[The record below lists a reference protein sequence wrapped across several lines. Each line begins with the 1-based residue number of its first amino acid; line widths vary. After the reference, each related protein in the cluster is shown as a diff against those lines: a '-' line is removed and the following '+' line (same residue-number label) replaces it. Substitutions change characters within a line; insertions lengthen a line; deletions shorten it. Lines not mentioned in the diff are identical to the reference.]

1 VSVTK
6 SLKAVAIVLAT
17 LVPAQAALAKDE
29 LVINLVNEPA
39 TLDPH
44 MQWNPDSYYVYRNI
58 FDNLVT
64 RNNDGE
70 IVPQVAES
78 WKQISDTELEMDIR
92 SGITFH
98 DGEALTA
105 DDVVYSVKRITDP
118 EFSSPQLGQFNSIV
132 DARKVDE
139 DTVILVTSEPY
150 PALLAQLVKLSV
162 VPEHV
167 ASELGKEGFNEAP
180 VGSGP
185 YKFGS
190 WDRGVQVTLTRNADY
205 WGDTGAFETVVFKA
219 VPDASTRVANLR
231 AGTADLVVSLD
242 SDIAMQLDSNA
253 GTQVLSAP
261 TERVGFMGMNTV
273 RAPLNDPELRRAVA
287 MAIDRE
293 GIVEGILQGG
303 ESVASQ
309 LATSAHFG
317 FVEGVDPI
325 PYDLERAKEIVA
337 SKGDAA
343 KVQMQFATSPVFD
356 QRIVQAIQQ
365 MLTEAGL
372 NVEISMTDMAT
383 YLKLAQ
389 SPEQDQRPD
398 LSFGRW
404 SCACQDVD
412 GVQYPLLHSSSNWSR
427 VNDPELDKLLETG
440 RTTLDEEARLAA
452 YAQVQKI
459 VEENTYILPLYQ
471 ATALYGAN
479 AGLIWQPTANESLFL
494 NRMSWSD

>member
-44 MQWNPDSYYVYRNI
+44 MQWNPDSYYFYRNI
-58 FDNLVT
+58 FYNLVT

-118 EFSSPQLGQFNSIV
+118 EFSSPQLGQFNSII
-132 DARKVDE
+132 DAKKVDE

-273 RAPLNDPELRRAVA
+273 RASLNDPELRRAVA

-325 PYDLERAKEIVA
+325 PYER
-337 SKGDAA
+337 S
-343 KVQMQFATSPVFD
+343 
-356 QRIVQAIQQ
+356 
-365 MLTEAGL
+365 
-372 NVEISMTDMAT
+372 
-383 YLKLAQ
+383 
-389 SPEQDQRPD
+389 
-398 LSFGRW
+398 
-404 SCACQDVD
+404 
-412 GVQYPLLHSSSNWSR
+412 
-427 VNDPELDKLLETG
+427 
-440 RTTLDEEARLAA
+440 
-452 YAQVQKI
+452 
-459 VEENTYILPLYQ
+459 
-471 ATALYGAN
+471 
-479 AGLIWQPTANESLFL
+479 
-494 NRMSWSD
+494 